1 MALTER
7 EQVYKDLEEIQKAH
21 DEQKRVKNAILIHF
35 ANAAYSIEH
44 FWDNYGENCGRIR
57 YFRRK
62 YIPIGTEVEEARAK
76 LLSKLRG
83 MIKDLEG
90 DLERNWQAPE
100 EPKTDWKL

>member
-1 MALTER
+1 MALTES

-21 DEQKRVKNAILIHF
+21 DEQKRVKKMILHYFENASV
-35 ANAAYSIEH
+35 SIEC
-44 FWDNYGENCGRIR
+44 FWENYHNSCGRIR

-62 YIPIGTEVEEARAK
+62 YIPKGTEVEEARAK

-83 MIKDLEG
+83 MIKDLES
-90 DLERNWQAPE
+90 DLEHNWQAPE

>member
-1 MALTER
+1 MALTES

-21 DEQKRVKNAILIHF
+21 EEQKRVKNAMLIHF

-44 FWDNYGENCGRIR
+44 FWDKYLENCGRIR

-62 YIPIGTEVEEARAK
+62 YIPKGPEVEEARAE

-83 MIKDLEG
+83 MVKDLES
-90 DLERNWQAPE
+90 DLERNWQSPE